1 MGMFALSLSPSLS
14 QPDDL
19 MSLVAVMLYDLQ
31 DRKFLPRERPTIPD
45 KQEDVAK
52 VREVENCLLR

>member
-1 MGMFALSLSPSLS
+1 MLSFSPLS

-19 MSLVAVMLYDLQ
+19 MSLVVVMLYDLQ
-31 DRKFLPRERPTIPD
+31 DHKFLPRKRPANREM
-45 KQEDVAK
+45 QEEVPK